1 MDRRAGPIAIAGA
14 GIAGLTAALALAQR
28 GFQVRLFE
36 RSDRLEEVGAGL
48 QLSPNATRL
57 LDRLGVL
64 SILKPIAVRA
74 EAVEIRSARTLGRLA
89 SVPLGE
95 KAVRRWG
102 APYLTVHRADLQSAL
117 LAAVKR
123 QPEIDLATGAT
134 VRDAAFHDYGVTLS
148 VDRDG
153 RIEEFGCKLAVGAD
167 GVWSTLRELGGHGR
181 QSRYSGYV
189 AWRAMLPSAQAGSG
203 TDAALPPNDRVTAW
217 LHAGFH
223 LVAYP
228 IRAGEAINLV
238 AVTRAPELTRRWS
251 NAADLSMLVAAMGGA
266 SPALQQL
273 VQAADHW
280 TTWPIHEVPPDG
292 AWTAKEGIALIG
304 DAAHAMSPYA
314 AQGAAMAIEDAVAL
328 AAALAREPTSLAAA
342 LSLYEQ
348 ARRKRVKRV
357 AARGAFNRF
366 TWHAS
371 GPVAFVRDRVLALRK
386 PETLAADFDWLYG
399 WDIGDDL
406 PRLETSRPSQTGL

>member
-1 MDRRAGPIAIAGA
+1 VDLRAAPIAIAGA

-28 GFQVRLFE
+28 GFRVRLLE
-36 RSDRLEEVGAGL
+36 RSPTLEEVGAGL

-74 EAVEIRSARTLGRLA
+74 EAVEIRSARKLDLLA

-123 QPEIDLATGAT
+123 QPEIELATGAT
-134 VRDAAFHDYGVTLS
+134 VRDAAFHDRGVTLS
-148 VDRDG
+148 VDHEG
-153 RIEEFGCKLAVGAD
+153 RIEEIGCTLAIGAD

-181 QSRYSGYV
+181 QSRYTGYL
-189 AWRAMLPSAQAGSG
+189 AWRAMLEPAQIASG
-203 TDAALPPNDRVTAW
+203 TDAALPANDRVTAW
-217 LHAGFH
+217 LHPGFH

-228 IRAGEAINLV
+228 VRAGKAINLV
-238 AVTRAPELTRRWS
+238 AVTRAPEVTRRWS
-251 NAADLSMLVAAMGGA
+251 NSADPSRLTETMYGA
-266 SPALQQL
+266 SPALQRL

-280 TTWPIHEVPPDG
+280 TTWPIHEVPPEG
-292 AWTAKEGIALIG
+292 PWTANAGIALIG

-366 TWHAS
+366 TWHAR
-371 GPVAFVRDRVLALRK
+371 GPVAFARDRVLALRK

-399 WDIGDDL
+399 HDAEKL
-406 PRLETSRPSQTGL
+406 PSAG

>member
-1 MDRRAGPIAIAGA
+1 MDLRAAPIAIAGA

-28 GFQVRLFE
+28 GFKVRLLE
-36 RSDRLEEVGAGL
+36 RADRLEEVGAGL

-64 SILKPIAVRA
+64 SILRPIAVRA
-74 EAVEIRSARTLGRLA
+74 EAVEIRSARTLGVLA

-123 QPEIDLATGAT
+123 QPAIELATGAA
-134 VRDAAFHDYGVTLS
+134 VRDAAFHDHGVTLS
-148 VDRDG
+148 IDREG
-153 RIEEFGCKLAVGAD
+153 RIEELGCSLAVGAD
-167 GVWSTLRELGGHGR
+167 GVWSTLRALGGQER
-181 QSRYSGYV
+181 QSRYSGYI
-189 AWRAMLPSAQAGSG
+189 AWRAMLHPATMTEDTDG
-203 TDAALPPNDRVTAW
+203 TVPPNDRVTAW
-217 LHAGFH
+217 LHPGFH

-228 IRAGEAINLV
+228 VRAGDAINLV
-238 AVTRAPELTRRWS
+238 AVTRAPEMTRRWS
-251 NAADLSMLVAAMGGA
+251 NTGDLSRLTGVMGGA
-266 SPALQQL
+266 SPALLRL
-273 VQAADHW
+273 VQTADRW
-280 TTWPIHEVPPDG
+280 TTWPIHEVPPG
-292 AWTAKEGIALIG
+292 ETWTSEAGIALIG

-328 AAALAREPTSLAAA
+328 AAALGGEHGNLAAA

-348 ARRKRVKRV
+348 ARRKRVMRV

-366 TWHAS
+366 TWHAR
-371 GPVAFVRDRVLALRK
+371 GPVAFARDRVLALRK
-386 PETLAADFDWLYG
+386 PEALAADFDWLYG
-399 WDIGDDL
+399 HDAEQLPGGD
-406 PRLETSRPSQTGL
+406 